1 MNINQKIK
9 LINIIDNNKYSYYNP
24 IITYQYIYE
33 LNFITDK
40 YNLNEIANFP
50 INEIYS
56 IFKHYLMALKYSEN
70 LETISFDDDFYIKRK
85 KYNNDFLLNH
95 LFNQY
100 LLEDNKKDN
109 ILNEININNITIKE
123 EKFDSTYDFYKA
135 LFVFNKMFPKLKN
148 KFCIELDY
156 NKINKIVAKE
166 INTEKNLKILII
178 DFNFEIADDINN
190 VFKNIN
196 NICDKNKDLNSIEIL
211 IMKNFQLGKDS
222 ELNNINLDNLEN
234 LPKLC
239 EIIINN
245 KNKVSI
251 GDYYFEEKINC
262 KGKLNYL
269 YLGYD
274 SFDI

>member
-1 MNINQKIK
+1 
-9 LINIIDNNKYSYYNP
+9 
-24 IITYQYIYE
+24 
-33 LNFITDK
+33 
-40 YNLNEIANFP
+40 
-50 INEIYS
+50 
-56 IFKHYLMALKYSEN
+56 
-70 LETISFDDDFYIKRK
+70 
-85 KYNNDFLLNH
+85 LLNH

-123 EKFDSTYDFYKA
+123 EKFDSFYDFYKA

-178 DFNFEIADDINN
+178 DFNFEIVDDINN

-251 GDYYFEEKINC
+251 GDYDFEEKITF

-274 SFDI
+274 SSDNLILFKLMKYNIGKENLYDIIHYYNQDIKCIEEINEELTINVNNERSKIFIKDNSIKNKNKKIIPYLRNYLLFKNN